1 MALPIGHVSTSCGG
15 RYAST
20 EQGAQQVDVLVAQ
33 HAVPQVDVAR
43 RPLAGSSD
51 EGEAIARNTSNR
63 RDRRARGYTME
74 KAAAKHVEMCCRLR
88 ALYRYMYRRALLK

>member
-43 RPLAGSSD
+43 RSLAGSSD
-51 EGEAIARNTSNR
+51 EVEAIARKASNPC
-63 RDRRARGYTME
+63 DRRAHRRTE
-74 KAAAKHVEMCCRLR
+74 SATQHRRDDCCRAKGDNR
-88 ALYRYMYRRALLK
+88 GTVNG